1 MPRDAC
7 GDRLPERFLDVGA
20 ATLRV
25 TRCFQFSQV
34 VSLQSRRT
42 TPRGQVRPIYTLVQ
56 VCGDFIRAVPN
67 SPICT
72 PLTGRPG
79 SSHAEPSR
87 GLLGAAKQHRAR
99 PGG

>member
-34 VSLQSRRT
+34 VLLQSCRT
-42 TPRGQVRPIYTLVQ
+42 TPRCYDPHPQPQIGMFCASPASRIRNPHIAPIRQ
-56 VCGDFIRAVPN
+56 GDCG
-67 SPICT
+67 
-72 PLTGRPG
+72 
-79 SSHAEPSR
+79 
-87 GLLGAAKQHRAR
+87 
-99 PGG
+99 